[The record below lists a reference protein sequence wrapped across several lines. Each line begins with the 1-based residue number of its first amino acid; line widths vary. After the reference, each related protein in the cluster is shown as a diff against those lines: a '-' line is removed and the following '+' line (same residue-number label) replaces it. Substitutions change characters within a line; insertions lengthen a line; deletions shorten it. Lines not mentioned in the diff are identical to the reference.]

1 MKVTKLIRE
10 YVEESVAKKFA
21 PAYEALKAQNE
32 TEVKKEA
39 VKQWEKEMR
48 AFLQTEFRARF
59 GNWYS
64 EAIASSIDH
73 IDVSVSWRLEQYFLG
88 QEELDNKECELHK
101 RQEQAVKDIL
111 IELELGG
118 TKADLDRLLNGVTV
132 EDE

>member
-21 PAYEALKAQNE
+21 PAFEALKAQDE
-32 TEVKKEA
+32 TEAKKKA
-39 VKQWEKEMR
+39 VKQWEKEMS

-64 EAIASSIDH
+64 EAIASNIDSIS
-73 IDVSVSWRLEQYFLG
+73 VSVPWRLEDYFLG
-88 QEELDNKECELHK
+88 QEELDKKEGELRK
-101 RQEQAVKDIL
+101 RQQQAVKDIL